1 MDQDDQQDPN
11 FKQVAIGQVRSVF
24 VGLFLFE
31 KKKII
36 KPSSLTKKLLLLFM
50 TFSSESSF
58 DKRNT
63 SGQCLEYCVFEHLH
77 NTRYLK
83 NIQI

>member
-1 MDQDDQQDPN
+1 
-11 FKQVAIGQVRSVF
+11 
-24 VGLFLFE
+24 
-31 KKKII
+31 
-36 KPSSLTKKLLLLFM
+36 M

-63 SGQCLEYCVFEHLH
+63 SGQCLEFCFFEHLH